1 MSLNN
6 KITKNNLV
14 LSTIIAAL
22 LFIVLIKVNFWR
34 QLYSLISNNHHTR
47 MIKTFGMCN
56 NDSYGFLK
64 YIEQNYELTENPLI
78 INQKVLPNSLW
89 AIYDSRK
96 KNSNSPKIFLNYQQ
110 KPLLTFFP
118 KGDKFIARGHVQF
131 TDELK
136 SLTFDT
142 RGQLINFKG
151 NILFFKIVNGKKISI
166 FKINVDK
173 KIDHLEKINIFSK
186 TKEFNSRWES
196 IFIEIEKPNSQTE
209 NKINKIFLT
218 FENKYNFLNNDIIYS
233 QDNCFYTK

>member
-14 LSTIIAAL
+14 LSTIIVAL
-22 LFIVLIKVNFWR
+22 LFIILIKVNFWR

-96 KNSNSPKIFLNYQQ
+96 K
-110 KPLLTFFP
+110 
-118 KGDKFIARGHVQF
+118 KFQF
-131 TDELK
+131 SK
-136 SLTFDT
+136 
-142 RGQLINFKG
+142 N
-151 NILFFKIVNGKKISI
+151 FFKLSTKTS
-166 FKINVDK
+166 F
-173 KIDHLEKINIFSK
+173 NIFSQ
-186 TKEFNSRWES
+186 RR
-196 IFIEIEKPNSQTE
+196 
-209 NKINKIFLT
+209 
-218 FENKYNFLNNDIIYS
+218 
-233 QDNCFYTK
+233 